1 MNSLFIN
8 ETALHTRPLHPP
20 PFPLL
25 SAPSCLGDGVG
36 GVEELSLFAASSKEP
51 GCS

>member
-36 GVEELSLFAASSKEP
+36 GGGGTVAFCRLLKGARL
-51 GCS
+51 